1 VQPATIP
8 CSRPRLRS
16 RAVCLHHH
24 ATPSITRYPSC
35 TVEPCV
41 SLDCIS
47 CQQTAFLLHPVPDLC
62 FPPSSVFHHTPP
74 TTPAPSRIIP
84 PRSRR
89 ATRAASPATFRR
101 HIGSPGYAHRNSRWP
116 LTRPATRA
124 KRIPALLVS
133 TLSHTRTLC
142 KRPSQPARR
151 PAPSRPPSLS
161 LSPSVSNARSTL
173 RRPVCRAAP
182 DPAPAAATAS
192 NLTGSALLSCV
203 FKPFTRGPPA
213 DPDRTSSLGPPLPCP
228 HRYRRAVLQPPVAL
242 YGVAREGLVCLCLRQ
257 GVPSRD
263 PTHRHDCFP
272 AAHPVHPL
280 TPRAARHGR
289 GFSLALFCPAA
300 HPETKV
306 PRRLRP
312 PGARCA
318 HRAGRAARA
327 TPTPSTTRTL
337 AQHTPAAAAQPA
349 TPRRRRGGSHP
360 EPRCCHNHHRR
371 R

>member
-1 VQPATIP
+1 VCVAGLHFLPTNGLSAA
-8 CSRPRLRS
+8 SRPRPLLPAVFCLPPHAAHDA
-16 RAVCLHHH
+16 RAIPHH
-24 ATPSITRYPSC
+24 PPPLSPRN
-35 TVEPCV
+35 
-41 SLDCIS
+41 
-47 CQQTAFLLHPVPDLC
+47 
-62 FPPSSVFHHTPP
+62 PSSIASNVSASHWL
-74 TTPAPSRIIP
+74 ARI
-84 PRSRR
+84 R
-89 ATRAASPATFRR
+89 ASQQSLAA
-101 HIGSPGYAHRNSRWP
+101 HSPGYPRK
-116 LTRPATRA
+116 TDTCTVGVD
-124 KRIPALLVS
+124 LVP
-133 TLSHTRTLC
+133 HTTLC